1 LGWRR
6 KFARFGE
13 PESGVGPS
21 PAVSDTSEGDA
32 RVVTPEDLERERK
45 ASLERRKK
53 QLEEM
58 RRDRPTPEWT
68 DTRSLSRAQRLR
80 LKDDDYVPP
89 TE

>member
-1 LGWRR
+1 MDPWSGGLRYLRR
-6 KFARFGE
+6 
-13 PESGVGPS
+13 
-21 PAVSDTSEGDA
+21 DA
-32 RVVTPEDLERERK
+32 RVVTPEELERERK

-58 RRDRPTPEWT
+58 RRDRPAQEWT

-80 LKDDDYVPP
+80 LRDDDYVPP